1 MQVDG
6 REVACGAAFLLIAG
20 LFAYGSM
27 DLPMGTAV
35 RMGPGYFPLML
46 AIILAGLGAIIVVK
60 GLGRAPSPIGGV
72 PWRGIVFISLGPI
85 VFGLTVRELGMAAA
99 IALVALIA
107 TLASA
112 RAGWRLAAILTVS
125 LTAFCV
131 IVFSYGLGLP
141 YALVG
146 PWLAPLIPGA

>member
-1 MQVDG
+1 MQVDV
-6 REVACGAAFLLIAG
+6 REVACGAVFLVIAA
-20 LFAYGSM
+20 LFCYGTV

-46 AIILAGLGAIIVVK
+46 GIILAGLGAIIIVK
-60 GLGRAPSPIGGV
+60 GLGRARSPFGSI
-72 PWRGIVFISLGPI
+72 PWRGIFFISLGPV
-85 VFGLTVRELGMAAA
+85 VFGLTVREIGLAAA

-131 IVFSYGLGLP
+131 VVFSYGLGLP

-146 PWLAPLIPGA
+146 PWLAPFVPGV